1 MMRCAVSFGF
11 LALVLAGPALAN
23 GKVDVAA
30 CKAMQATLAPRQAEI
45 SELTEQ
51 REASALRAEEAG
63 IAWEDAEI
71 HRLVSAAHGATADRE
86 LAAYDAAKK
95 QFARDELALQ
105 SAVQQFN
112 ADVANYNTRCSP
124 KGQ

>member
-1 MMRCAVSFGF
+1 MMRNALSFGF
-11 LALVLAGPALAN
+11 LTLALAGPALAN
-23 GKVDVAA
+23 GTVDAAA

-71 HRLVSAAHGATADRE
+71 HRLVSAGHAATADRE
-86 LAAYDAAKK
+86 RAAYDAAKK
-95 QFARDELALQ
+95 QVARDELALQ
-105 SAVQQFN
+105 SAVKQFN
-112 ADVANYNTRCSP
+112 TDVSVYNTRCAP

>member
-1 MMRCAVSFGF
+1 MLRSAVSFGF
-11 LALVLAGPALAN
+11 LALVLAGPAFAN
-23 GKVDVAA
+23 GTVDVAA

-51 REASALRAEEAG
+51 RETAALRAEEAG

-71 HRLVSAAHGATADRE
+71 HRLVSASLAAAADRE
-86 LAAYDAAKK
+86 LAAYSAAKK

-105 SAVQQFN
+105 SAVKQFN
-112 ADVANYNTRCSP
+112 TDVSGYNTRCSA
-124 KGQ
+124 KG

>member
-1 MMRCAVSFGF
+1 M
-11 LALVLAGPALAN
+11 VLAGPALAN

-51 REASALRAEEAG
+51 REAAARRAEEAG
-63 IAWEDAEI
+63 MAWEDAEI
-71 HRLVSAAHGATADRE
+71 HRLVSAAHAATADRE

-112 ADVANYNTRCSP
+112 ADVAVYNTRCSP
-124 KGQ
+124 KG

>member
-30 CKAMQATLAPRQAEI
+30 CKAMKATLAPRQAEI
-45 SELTEQ
+45 SELTNQ
-51 REASALRAEEAG
+51 REASALRAEETG

-71 HRLVSAAHGATADRE
+71 HRLVSAAHAATADRE

-95 QFARDELALQ
+95 KFARDELALQ
-105 SAVQQFN
+105 SAVKQFN
-112 ADVANYNTRCSP
+112 ADVAVYNTRCSP
-124 KGQ
+124 KG